1 MIAMHVACPGTETGR
16 GSRKRPRQREEG
28 GRGRDRGRGA
38 TSLASQ
44 EAVSWQSS
52 VRATCEM
59 PIYSLANIASDRTTT
74 ARTPQWR
81 LKLPLTSMLSR
92 LCGSDSDCGSDSE
105 SGCDLSASA
114 TYADM
119 TARTQKRMGRLLL
132 WQLCLASTLDLTL
145 PRSGY

>member
-1 MIAMHVACPGTETGR
+1 MLPAQEQRQAEAAA
-16 GSRKRPRQREEG
+16 SRAEEQEGDRG
-28 GRGRDRGRGA
+28 GRGAARQAQSQPVLA

-59 PIYSLANIASDRTTT
+59 PIYSLANIASDRITTGW
-74 ARTPQWR
+74 TPHWMLQGCWR
-81 LKLPLTSMLSR
+81 LGLLS
-92 LCGSDSDCGSDSE
+92 GSDSE

-119 TARTQKRMGRLLL
+119 TARTQKRMGRL
-132 WQLCLASTLDLTL
+132 
-145 PRSGY
+145 